1 VKFLAWW
8 TAILMGIMATGTT
21 LNKDSISKRE
31 CITDYIAYLPIL
43 IFAIAYIIK
52 Y

>member
-1 VKFLAWW
+1 MKFLAWW

-21 LNKDSISKRE
+21 LNKDNLSKKE
-31 CITDYIAYLPIL
+31 WITDYIAYLPIL